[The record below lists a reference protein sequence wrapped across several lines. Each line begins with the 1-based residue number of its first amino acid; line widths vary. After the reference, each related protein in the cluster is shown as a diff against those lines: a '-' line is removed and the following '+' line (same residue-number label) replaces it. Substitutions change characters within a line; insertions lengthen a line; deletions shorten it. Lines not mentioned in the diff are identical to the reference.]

1 MCGLAA
7 ISAYH
12 RLNGEIYNY
21 RELRERLQARG
32 HQFCSDS
39 DTGILLYA
47 RRELAV
53 LLVKNER

>member
-21 RELRERLQARG
+21 RELRERGQTRG

-47 RRELAV
+47 RRELTV
-53 LLVKNER
+53 LFIKNEW